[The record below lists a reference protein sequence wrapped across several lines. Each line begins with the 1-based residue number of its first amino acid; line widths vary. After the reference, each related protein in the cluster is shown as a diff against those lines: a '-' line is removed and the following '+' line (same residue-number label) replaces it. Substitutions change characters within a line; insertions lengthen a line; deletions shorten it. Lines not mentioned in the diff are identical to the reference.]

1 MDYGERDPSS
11 IPVRAG
17 MPMATMEAVK
27 SCLGTF
33 GTVTAVPEKPYEAR
47 VAIAPSKE
55 NIQAVGKAR
64 LYQDERG
71 YYLEFRRRS
80 GDGALGGAGVN
91 GPPRRPACTQPPRGP
106 PGQSVPEPELER
118 PTVGRRY

>member
-1 MDYGERDPSS
+1 MDFGERDPSS
-11 IPVRAG
+11 IPVRPG
-17 MPMATMEAVK
+17 MPQATMEAVK

-33 GTVTAVPEKPYEAR
+33 GTVTAVPEKPYAAR

-64 LYQDERG
+64 LYQDEHG

-80 GDGALGGAGVN
+80 GDGAWVGSMRT
-91 GPPRRPACTQPPRGP
+91 GPRLLARITTLVCRFRPVYMHG
-106 PGQSVPEPELER
+106 SI
-118 PTVGRRY
+118 

>member
-1 MDYGERDPSS
+1 MDFGERDPSS

-17 MPMATMEAVK
+17 MPLATMEAVK
-27 SCLGTF
+27 SCLSTF
-33 GTVTAVPEKPYEAR
+33 GTVSTVPEKPYAAR

-80 GDGALGGAGVN
+80 GDGTLGGAGVN
-91 GPPRRPACTQPPRGP
+91 GTPDALHAHNPRVARLAKVSRNQNQSGPR
-106 PGQSVPEPELER
+106 
-118 PTVGRRY
+118 

>member
-1 MDYGERDPSS
+1 
-11 IPVRAG
+11 
-17 MPMATMEAVK
+17 MATMEAVK

-80 GDGALGGAGVN
+80 GDGTLGGGRRERPPDALHAHN
-91 GPPRRPACTQPPRGP
+91 PPRAP
-106 PGQSVPEPELER
+106 PGQSVPEPESER

>member
-17 MPMATMEAVK
+17 MPLATMEAVK
-27 SCLGTF
+27 SCLSTF
-33 GTVTAVPEKPYEAR
+33 GTVSTVPEKPYAAR

-80 GDGALGGAGVN
+80 GDGTLGGGMHTT
-91 GPPRRPACTQPPRGP
+91 PRVARLAEVSRNQNQRGP
-106 PGQSVPEPELER
+106 R
-118 PTVGRRY
+118 